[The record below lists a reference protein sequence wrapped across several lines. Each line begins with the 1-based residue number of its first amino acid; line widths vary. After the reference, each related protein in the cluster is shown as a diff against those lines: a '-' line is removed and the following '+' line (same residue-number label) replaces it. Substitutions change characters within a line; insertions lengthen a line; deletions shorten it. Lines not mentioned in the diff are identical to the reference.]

1 MEILLLLDVNSS
13 TFWKWHALNFNGKM
27 LAFHCFKFLP
37 VLPSYPYQQFEI
49 KFCFYFWIKTVFSLP
64 CLKITKWLQNWL
76 GRKTERQG
84 ANVFLIHAFFFHG
97 SVSKQH
103 PLFPNKTIHWF
114 CSYVWI
120 SFRLK
125 HNWTQSLPH
134 NTFSLV
140 KTKGWQRK
148 YRWRREMKQ
157 PWQGQVSLSSKKYLM
172 YKQMRQKPM
181 QGESKRIE

>member
-37 VLPSYPYQQFEI
+37 VLPSYPFQRFEI
-49 KFCFYFWIKTVFSLP
+49 KFSLYFWIKTVFSLP
-64 CLKITKWLQNWL
+64 CLKITKWLHMWL

-103 PLFPNKTIHWF
+103 PLFPNKTIHCF

-125 HNWTQSLPH
+125 HNCCPTILS
-134 NTFSLV
+134 
-140 KTKGWQRK
+140 
-148 YRWRREMKQ
+148 
-157 PWQGQVSLSSKKYLM
+157 VST
-172 YKQMRQKPM
+172 RQKDDKENTDD
-181 QGESKRIE
+181 GEKWSNLDKVKCL